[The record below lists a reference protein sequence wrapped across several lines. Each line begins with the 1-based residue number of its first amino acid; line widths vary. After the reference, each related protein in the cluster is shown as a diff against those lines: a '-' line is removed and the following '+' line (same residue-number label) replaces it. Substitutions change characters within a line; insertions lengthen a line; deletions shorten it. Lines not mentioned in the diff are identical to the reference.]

1 MKRLVAAAIAITAIG
16 CGGSQGG
23 GPQGSG
29 GGGGIG
35 IGGAAG
41 GGAGGAGCST
51 AIANVGQTV
60 TQEQAS
66 GDPPMPLG
74 GAIADGTYVLTKDEA
89 YPPISV
95 DMPTHKSETLQI
107 SGNQLLA
114 VIDSDA
120 MPSTFQGAATLTTSD
135 THATITWLCGAS
147 GSFDQDYT
155 ATATQ
160 LILLSVSP
168 IGSVSTFTKQ

>member
-1 MKRLVAAAIAITAIG
+1 MFVTAAIAITAAG

-41 GGAGGAGCST
+41 GGASCST
-51 AIANVGQTV
+51 TITNVGQTV

-74 GAIADGTYVLTKDEA
+74 GAIAAGTYVLTKDEA

-95 DMPTHKSETLQI
+95 DVPTHKSETLQI
-107 SGNQLLA
+107 SGDQLLA

-168 IGSVSTFTKQ
+168 PGSVSTFTKQ

>member
-1 MKRLVAAAIAITAIG
+1 MIVAAAIAITAAG

-23 GPQGSG
+23 GTHGSG

-41 GGAGGAGCST
+41 DGGAGGAGCSM
-51 AIANVGQTV
+51 IDNVGQTV
-60 TQEQAS
+60 TREQAS

-95 DMPTHKSETLQI
+95 DMPTHKRETLQI
-107 SGNQLLA
+107 SGTQLLA
-114 VIDSDA
+114 VIESDA
-120 MPSTFQGAATLTTSD
+120 MPDPFQGAGTLTTSD
-135 THATITWLCGAS
+135 ALVTINWVCGAS

-160 LILLSVSP
+160 LILMSVSP
-168 IGSVSTFTKQ
+168 PGSVSTFTKQ